1 MGARAEKLGAVQAVE
16 LSAVL
21 CTEVILYGYRLG
33 GNFMKELFKNSGLVF
48 APPIIV
54 AINRFFGSCRSQM
67 QTIISR
73 ACDELDI
80 KAVPSKRV
88 GLQSH
93 PVP

>member
-1 MGARAEKLGAVQAVE
+1 
-16 LSAVL
+16 
-21 CTEVILYGYRLG
+21 
-33 GNFMKELFKNSGLVF
+33 MKELFKNSGLVF

-54 AINRFFGSCRSQM
+54 AIDRFFGSCRSQM